1 MNNFHN
7 SEAYASFF
15 CAIFHQKSPPGRIPT
30 GRRFHLVL
38 ISMIAL
44 YLIKNVIASQ
54 RARWRGNPY
63 SLSHSDDS
71 IFKKGERIATLLRS
85 SQ

>member
-30 GRRFHLVL
+30 GRRFHLLL
-38 ISMIAL
+38 IGFDQKADKRIFFPAYPLTCQPEGMKISV
-44 YLIKNVIASQ
+44 YLSTA
-54 RARWRGNPY
+54 
-63 SLSHSDDS
+63 
-71 IFKKGERIATLLRS
+71 
-85 SQ
+85 